1 MSDIETKVIIYKQE
15 NGIIAVMT
23 PANCGLTIEQIALK
37 DVPTGIP
44 FKIVDR
50 SELPTE
56 PQEAWEIDD
65 SEFNDG
71 VGA

>member
-1 MSDIETKVIIYKQE
+1 MIYKQGG
-15 NGIIAVMT
+15 NIAVMT
-23 PANCGLTIEQIALK
+23 PANCGLTLMQIALK

-56 PQEAWEIDD
+56 PQEVWEIDD
-65 SEFNDG
+65 IEFTDG